1 MADVVCISAMWC
13 VFRLFLREGTF
24 IAFDCETPQMR
35 DAFVKEMRNKG
46 VNVGGCGERGE
57 LFHLLLL
64 QRPVRADG
72 SLMCLL

>member
-1 MADVVCISAMWC
+1 MSNVVYFGYVVRISA
-13 VFRLFLREGTF
+13 FPREGTF